1 MEHQD
6 TRAETPATVQPNM
19 NDIMARYFA
28 AEEKRRAMAPVI
40 VKRAVD
46 ALREALAPDLISS
59 ILIRYDGYGD
69 SGQVEEITLYRGEE
83 AVSED
88 DAVFD
93 LKVEVPTYQRY
104 TETMEEGTMSG
115 PLREVLEYLAMDLID
130 LEHDGWENNEGGYG
144 EITIDLNGGPN
155 CVEHEHNQ
163 RIEAVNQSS
172 WSY

>member
-1 MEHQD
+1 MEHQH
-6 TRAETPATVQPNM
+6 TSSETQATVQPTM
-19 NDIMARYFA
+19 NEIIARYFA

-46 ALREALAPDLISS
+46 ALRDALAPGQISS

-83 AVSED
+83 ALSED
-88 DAVFD
+88 DDVFD
-93 LKVEVPTYQRY
+93 LTIEIPTYQRY

-115 PLREVLEYLAMDLID
+115 ALREVLEYLAMDLID
-130 LEHDGWENNEGGYG
+130 LQHDGWENNEGGYG
-144 EITIDLNGGPN
+144 EITIRLEEGPD
-155 CVEHEHNQ
+155 CVYHEHNQ
-163 RIEAVNQSS
+163 RIEAVNQSH